1 MLDMASKNH
10 RLKVYEHMQIVYGQF
25 MQDVYHLISSKI
37 RVEILKV
44 LAVNPE
50 SSFNINELSRLTGF
64 SLRGVD
70 RELKNLLSGGLL
82 RREISGNQH
91 RYQLDP
97 ACPIRK
103 EVSGIIAKTVGISD
117 ALKRGL
123 AQVRDEIHLAFIYG
137 SFASGDY
144 GNESDV
150 DLFIVGDIS
159 GVKLSEL
166 LGPLQEQLGRP
177 INTSLFSLLE
187 YDQRKDRGDH
197 FLNRVL
203 EGPKIV
209 LFGSLNES

>member
-1 MLDMASKNH
+1 MVDIH
-10 RLKVYEHMQIVYGQF
+10 
-25 MQDVYHLISSKI
+25 HLISSKI
-37 RVEILKV
+37 RVELLSV
-44 LAVNPE
+44 LALNPE
-50 SSFNINELSRLTGF
+50 SSFNINELSRITGF

-103 EVSGIIAKTVGISD
+103 EVKGIIAKTVGIAD
-117 ALKRGL
+117 VLKKGL

-137 SFASGDY
+137 SFASGEY

-150 DLFIVGDIS
+150 DLFIVSDIS

-166 LGPLQEQLGRP
+166 LGPLQEQLGRA
-177 INTSLFSLLE
+177 INTSQFSLLE
-187 YDQRKDRGDH
+187 YQERKEKGDH
-197 FLNRVL
+197 FVNRVL
-203 EGPKIV
+203 DGPKVV
-209 LFGSLNES
+209 LYGSLNES

>member
-1 MLDMASKNH
+1 MVDIH
-10 RLKVYEHMQIVYGQF
+10 
-25 MQDVYHLISSKI
+25 HLISSKI
-37 RVEILKV
+37 RVELLSV
-44 LAVNPE
+44 LALNPE
-50 SSFNINELSRLTGF
+50 SSFNINELSRITGF

-103 EVSGIIAKTVGISD
+103 EVKGIIAKTVGIAD
-117 ALKRGL
+117 VLKKGL

-137 SFASGDY
+137 SFASGEY

-150 DLFIVGDIS
+150 DLFIVSDMS

-166 LGPLQEQLGRP
+166 LGPLQEQLVRA
-177 INTSLFSLLE
+177 INTSQFSLLE
-187 YDQRKDRGDH
+187 YQERKEKGDH
-197 FLNRVL
+197 FVNRVL
-203 EGPKIV
+203 DGPKVV
-209 LFGSLNES
+209 LYGSLNES